1 MLGRVNTTCLV
12 FGEWSESLGPC
23 SIFSFQGVYPKR
35 RPKNGTASSDCR
47 PIGMVPG
54 GSVWGGSPNW
64 QSQTRRVC
72 SPLWQSPMAVPYGSP
87 LWFQC
92 FLVNLGPLR
101 VLRRRQPTPPSRDPH
116 RPSDPSDPVG
126 SGRIE
131 PGTWFD
137 VPVERLPSR
146 LTRWTS
152 ARTTHPH
159 V

>member
-87 LWFQC
+87 LWQSPMVPVFSGQS
-92 FLVNLGPLR
+92 R
-101 VLRRRQPTPPSRDPH
+101 ATPSLAKAAADSAIPRSAPAIG
-116 RPSDPSDPVG
+116 SVG
-126 SGRIE
+126 SGRIRSDRA
-131 PGTWFD
+131 GHM
-137 VPVERLPSR
+137 V
-146 LTRWTS
+146 
-152 ARTTHPH
+152 
-159 V
+159 